1 MTSEES
7 LKLSKLVQ
15 KDWKW
20 FIKDILN
27 TRLYSKTREII
38 DAVQNND
45 QVAISSCYSSGKSYI
60 LSRVALAFLFAH
72 PGESTVITTST
83 GGRQVRA
90 QLWRY
95 LHEAVEGAQIPL
107 GGQLLQTEYRLG
119 KSWWAQ
125 GFTSRRGESIPL
137 HGFHNKH
144 QMVIF
149 DEASGLEPS
158 TWYALDNMMAGGN
171 VKVVAS
177 GNPTSVDTPFY
188 QCFTK
193 DAKYWNRI
201 FISAF
206 DVPNVRLKSDS
217 DPRAIPGLTSWRWVR
232 QMMQKY
238 TINDPIF
245 QIKVLGQFPDKSEFS
260 LIQPLWVE
268 WARDEPPAFDAA
280 SPVVAGLDV
289 AYTGGDET
297 VLCVRVDTRIIKIV
311 GIRDDHPLQAVKL
324 VHQELGGIRASGRLK
339 QINIDATGGG
349 IAIAAML
356 EEQGWPINRVIAT
369 AKPTVLEDRYQN
381 LRAQLWFN
389 LRDVFRE
396 RRVGGD
402 ISEEIENQLAAVRY
416 EINLAGKQQIE
427 DKRDF
432 RKRMGYSPDYA
443 DAIMYAFADAVT
455 SGIIPIELSGFG
467 EASYAPRIVHS
478 QPGLVVVKNRGGF
491 FDDDDSN
498 VYYGEYSGDSDDSM
512 VDQWLNEQDDILEPP
527 KIRTSGLLR
536 GNFRNR

>member
-1 MTSEES
+1 MTPEEVH
-7 LKLSKLVQ
+7 KLSLLVR
-15 KDWKW
+15 KDWQW
-20 FIKDILN
+20 FIRDVLN
-27 TRLYSKTREII
+27 TRLYSKTKEII

-45 QVAISSCYSSGKSYI
+45 QVAISSCYASGKSYI
-60 LSRVALAFLFAH
+60 LSRIALAFLFSY

-95 LHEAVEGAQIPL
+95 LHEAVEHAQIPL

-144 QMVIF
+144 QMVLF

-158 TWYALDNMMAGGN
+158 TWFALDNMMAGGN

-188 QCFTK
+188 QCFSK
-193 DAKYWNRI
+193 DARYWKRI

-206 DVPNVRLKSDS
+206 DVPNVRLKSD
-217 DPRAIPGLTSWRWVR
+217 DHPQAIRGLTSWRWVR

-238 TINDPIF
+238 TVNDPIF

-268 WARDEPPAFDAA
+268 WARDEPPTFDAS

-289 AYTGGDET
+289 AYSGGDET
-297 VLCVRVDTRIIKIV
+297 VLCIRIDTRVIKIV

-324 VHQELGGIRASGRLK
+324 VQQELGGIMASGRLK

-349 IAIAAML
+349 VVIAGLL
-356 EEQGWPINRVIAT
+356 ETQGWPVNRVIAV
-369 AKPTVLEDRYQN
+369 AKPTVFEDRYQN

-389 LRDVFRE
+389 LRDIFRE

-416 EINLAGKQQIE
+416 EINSAGKQQIE
-427 DKRDF
+427 EKKDF

-443 DAIMYAFADAVT
+443 DAIMYAFADVVT
-455 SGIIPIELSGFG
+455 SGISPIELSGFG
-467 EASYAPRIVHS
+467 ETGYAPQIVRS
-478 QPGLVVVKNRGGF
+478 QPGLVVVRNRDNF
-491 FDDDDSN
+491 FDDDEEGS
-498 VYYGEYSGDSDDSM
+498 YYGEYGGDSDDYM
-512 VDQWLNEQDDILEPP
+512 VDQWLSDQDGILEPP
-527 KIRTSGLLR
+527 KIRSSGIR
-536 GNFRNR
+536 KWFR